1 MCKLGTIAAW
11 AMLIAAAGFTAISAQ
26 AADSPAGVGA
36 SQDVTAATPSA
47 DQMLKEFN
55 ALRPPAVDAS
65 KRTDPQ
71 YVRQYIAQYNEI
83 RQKRA
88 DLARKFADTY
98 PDRPEAAKMLLV
110 VAQST
115 QDDDK
120 RMEVYQRIV
129 KNYPDSDAAK
139 VAAGPIRQAEGVGKP
154 FVLSFTDAISGK
166 KIDMADL
173 KGKVVVVDFWATWCG
188 PCVAEM
194 PRNKEIYSK
203 YKDKGVEFIG
213 VSLDQPESAGGLKKL
228 KDFVAKNDI
237 QWPQYYQGN
246 FWESEFSKSWGINA
260 IPCVFIVDADGKL
273 ASVKARGQLEVLI
286 PKLLAQRDAAGKSAE
301 LK

>member
-1 MCKLGTIAAW
+1 MTKLASLTAW
-11 AMLIAAAGFTAISAQ
+11 AMFLATASIPFNPARAADAPSGAAA
-26 AADSPAGVGA
+26 P
-36 SQDVTAATPSA
+36 QDVAAKPSA
-47 DQMLKEFN
+47 EDMLKEFN
-55 ALRPPAVDAS
+55 AMRPPALDAS
-65 KRTDPQ
+65 KRNDPQ
-71 YVRQYIAQYNEI
+71 YVRQFIAEMNAA
-83 RQKRA
+83 RAKRVE
-88 DLARKFADTY
+88 LARTFAETY
-98 PDRPEAAKMLLV
+98 PDRPESAKMLMI

-115 QDDDK
+115 QDDNQQ
-120 RMEVYQRIV
+120 MEIYRRIV

-139 VAAGPIRQAEGVGKP
+139 MAAGPIRQAEGVGKP
-154 FVLSFTDAISGK
+154 FTLAFTDAISGK

-194 PRNKEIYSK
+194 PHNKEIYSK

-246 FWESEFSKSWGINA
+246 FWESEFSKSWGIMA
-260 IPCVFIVDADGKL
+260 IPTVFIVDADGNL
-273 ASVKARGQLEVLI
+273 ASVKARGQLETLI
-286 PKLLAQRDAAGKSAE
+286 PKLLAQRNAAGKSADA
-301 LK
+301 K

>member
-1 MCKLGTIAAW
+1 
-11 AMLIAAAGFTAISAQ
+11 
-26 AADSPAGVGA
+26 
-36 SQDVTAATPSA
+36 
-47 DQMLKEFN
+47 MLKEFN
-55 ALRPPAVDAS
+55 AIRPPAVDQS
-65 KRTDPQ
+65 KRNDPQ
-71 YVRQYIAQYNEI
+71 YVRQYIAKFNEG

-98 PDRPEAAKMLLV
+98 PDRPEASKMLMV

-115 QDDDK
+115 QDDDQ
-120 RMEVYQRIV
+120 RMEIYRRIV

-139 VAAGPIRQAEGVGKP
+139 MASGPIRQAEGVGKP
-154 FVLSFTDAISGK
+154 FTLSFTDAISGK

-194 PRNKEIYSK
+194 PHNKKVYSE

-237 QWPQYYQGN
+237 PWPQYYQGN
-246 FWESEFSKSWGINA
+246 FWESEFSKSWGINS
-260 IPCVFIVDADGKL
+260 IPTVFIVDADGKL
-273 ASVKARGQLEVLI
+273 ASVKARGQLEKLI
-286 PKLLAQRDAAGKSAE
+286 PKLLAQRDAGKSADA
-301 LK
+301 K